1 EIPDD
6 YVGDI
11 MGDLNARRGKILGI
25 EPEKNMKKIK
35 ALVPQA
41 EMFNY
46 SKDLRSITRGRGSF
60 SMNISHSEE
69 VPPHIQEKIIEE
81 SKKEKE

>member
-1 EIPDD
+1 
-6 YVGDI
+6 
-11 MGDLNARRGKILGI
+11 
-25 EPEKNMKKIK
+25 MKRIK

-46 SKDLRSITRGRGSF
+46 SKDLRSITRGKGGF
-60 SMNISHSEE
+60 TMKFLHYEE
-69 VPPHIQEKIIEE
+69 VPTHIQEKIIEE

>member
-1 EIPDD
+1 M
-6 YVGDI
+6 GDI
-11 MGDLNARRGKILGI
+11 NSRRGKILGI
-25 EPEKNMKKIK
+25 ESDKNIKKIK

-46 SKDLRSITRGRGSF
+46 SKDLRSIARGRGSF
-60 SMNISHSEE
+60 YMKLSHYEE